1 MNQALAKE
9 FLNAG
14 RFAVGKP
21 LHSHVRGAFSPADW
35 YWRRAVGASTD
46 RSKYGNKVLRWYQE
60 RKMSVV
66 PINPKADEIEGLAT
80 VRSLEELAD
89 NKSTAV
95 SVITPG
101 PITLAV
107 LQSAKRLNVPYLWL
121 QPGGCLFGGDAILKL
136 LADHDFCYKGRTIRR

>member
-14 RFAVGKP
+14 RFAVGKLP
-21 LHSHVRGAFSPADW
+21 LEAAENVSAEADH
-35 YWRRAVGASTD
+35 YWRHAVGASTD
-46 RSKYGNKVLRWYQE
+46 RSKYGNKVLRWYQD

-66 PINPKADEIEGLAT
+66 PINPKADEIEGLPTA
-80 VRSLEELAD
+80 RSLEELVD

-101 PITLAV
+101 PITLAM

-121 QPGGCLFGGDAILKL
+121 QPGK
-136 LADHDFCYKGRTIRR
+136 R